1 MKTKILL
8 QGRMKSR
15 GNYTIRGERPLPKA
29 GTKVMAWLRE
39 RGVRQKAAEK
49 FLQESGCETIQDL
62 AVFLRVK
69 LAPLDYANVDSV
81 NAEMRDIL
89 GVNGSRAFRIIKD
102 IDLAS
107 KFQAP
112 LCSSVIMISATSSES
127 VHLSCHREPCARF
140 TIRRDQVK

>member
-1 MKTKILL
+1 MIV
-8 QGRMKSR
+8 QGRMQRR
-15 GNYTIRGERPLPKA
+15 GNYTIRGERPLPRA
-29 GTKVMAWLRE
+29 GAKVMAWLRE
-39 RGVRQKAAEK
+39 RGVRQKAAER

-89 GVNGSRAFRIIKD
+89 GVNGSQAYRIIKD

-107 KFQAP
+107 AFP
-112 LCSSVIMISATSSES
+112 DVLST
-127 VHLSCHREPCARF
+127 HL
-140 TIRRDQVK
+140 